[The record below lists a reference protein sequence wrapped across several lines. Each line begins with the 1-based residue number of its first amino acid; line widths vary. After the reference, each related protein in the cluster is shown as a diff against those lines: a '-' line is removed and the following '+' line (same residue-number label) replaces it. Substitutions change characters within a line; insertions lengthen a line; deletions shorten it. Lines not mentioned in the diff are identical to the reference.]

1 MSDTSALTLLRSR
14 GRRLCKFV
22 AASGEIHGY
31 DDAKTF
37 DLTERTFSDLAGLHE
52 LLCELSERRDC
63 CVVRGG
69 IADRGRTRAVRRL
82 LRADGDCPAT
92 LIDVPRGWLALDVD
106 GAEIPDYI
114 SGCSAFEM
122 AMFALTALG
131 APFISAGC
139 VAQATASAGLK
150 TGARCRVWL
159 TLARPING
167 SEAAIW
173 VSRLRRTL
181 PAIDPASARPAQI
194 IYTAAPIFENPEAN
208 PIKDRIVHLPGA
220 PVRVPL
226 VEALQPPPPPPPRAM
241 PTTETPAARD
251 RYAWCALRNA
261 ATRLAQAAE
270 GSRHARLLA
279 EARGLARFVPSG
291 ALQESEI
298 IATLT
303 GAAQAAGKTDPRE
316 ISAALAWGFAHASSA
331 PIAKEPQA

>member
-1 MSDTSALTLLRSR
+1 MSDARALTLLRSR
-14 GRRLCKFV
+14 GRRLCKV
-22 AASGEIHGY
+22 IAAGGEIHGY
-31 DDAKTF
+31 ADAKTF
-37 DLTERTFSDLAGLHE
+37 DLTERTFSDLAALHG

-69 IADRGRTRAVRRL
+69 IADRGRTRGVRRL
-82 LRADGDCPAT
+82 LHADGDDLAT
-92 LIDVPRGWLALDVD
+92 LIDVPRAWLALDID

-194 IYTAAPIFENPEAN
+194 VYTGAPIFENPEAN
-208 PIKDRIVHLPGA
+208 PVKDRVVHLAGA
-220 PVRVPL
+220 PVRVPPP
-226 VEALQPPPPPPPRAM
+226 EALRPPPPPPPRPLPEIGNHVGANYARAAL
-241 PTTETPAARD
+241 TNAAARIMG
-251 RYAWCALRNA
+251 AG
-261 ATRLAQAAE
+261 E
-270 GSRHARLLA
+270 GNRHRTILA
-279 EARGLARFVPSG
+279 EARSLRRLVDAGAVSEVHARGVI
-291 ALQESEI
+291 E
-298 IATLT
+298 T
-303 GAAQAAGKTDPRE
+303 AARHAGKSDDRE
-316 ISAALAWGFAHASSA
+316 IFGLWAWAAAHPSEGKAHV
-331 PIAKEPQA
+331 